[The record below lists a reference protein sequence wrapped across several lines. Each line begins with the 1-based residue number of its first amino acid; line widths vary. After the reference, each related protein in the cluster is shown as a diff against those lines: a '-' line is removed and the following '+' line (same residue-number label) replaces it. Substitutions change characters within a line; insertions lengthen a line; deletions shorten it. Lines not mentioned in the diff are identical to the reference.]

1 MIQPFI
7 SNVNFGWSIMPTLL
21 QGTIVTLELTFFSLL
36 LGFLIGLPLAV
47 GQVYGQKVV
56 TSMISFYE
64 RVVRSV
70 PLLVIL
76 MLVFYGL
83 PWIGLNLPPFL
94 AAVIGIGVRSSA
106 YQSQIFRG
114 AIQSIKSGQL
124 LAARS
129 IGLSRVQAIRYITI
143 PQALRRSIPPWANE
157 FTIVLKD
164 TPLAY
169 ALGVVELLREGRY
182 IIYSTFKPMVVFISA
197 ALIYF
202 VLTRFGNSILE
213 YVDKKL
219 KIPGYET
226 GRRMR

>member
-1 MIQPFI
+1 MAEPFI
-7 SNVNFGWSIMPTLL
+7 SNVNFGWSILPTLL
-21 QGTIVTLELTFFSLL
+21 QGTVVTLELTFFSLL

-47 GQVYGQKVV
+47 GQVYGGRFA
-56 TSMISFYE
+56 SNSISVYE
-64 RVVRSV
+64 RVVRSI

-83 PWIGLNLPPFL
+83 PWIGLNLPPFM

-114 AIQSIKSGQL
+114 AIQSIKSGQI
-124 LAARS
+124 LAGRS
-129 IGLSRVQAIRYITI
+129 IGLSRFQAIRHITI

-169 ALGVVELLREGRY
+169 ALGVVELLRKGRY
-182 IIYSTFKPMVVFISA
+182 IIYSTFKPMVVFLTA

-202 VLTRFGNSILE
+202 ILTRLGNSLLD
-213 YVDKKL
+213 YVDRRL
-219 KIPGYET
+219 KIPGYES
-226 GRRMR
+226 GRGMR

>member
-1 MIQPFI
+1 MTSFI
-7 SNVNFGWSIMPTLL
+7 ENLFFSMSILPALL
-21 QGTIVTLELTFFSLL
+21 NGTIVTLQLTFSSLL
-36 LGFLIGLPLAV
+36 LGFLIGLPLGI
-47 GQVYGQKVV
+47 GQVYGNKLL
-56 TSMISFYE
+56 SRAISVYE
-64 RVVRSV
+64 RIVRSI

-83 PWIGLNLPPFL
+83 PSVGLNLPAFL

-129 IGLSRVQAIRYITI
+129 LGMTRLQAIRDITI
-143 PQALRRSIPPWANE
+143 PQALRRAIPPWTNE

-169 ALGVVELLREGRY
+169 ALGVVELLRRGRY
-182 IIYSTFKPMVVFISA
+182 IIYSTFKPMVVFITA

-202 VLTRFGNSILE
+202 VLTRAGNSLLD
-213 YVDKKL
+213 YVDEKL
-219 KIPGYET
+219 KIPGYESGT
-226 GRRMR
+226 GMR

>member
-1 MIQPFI
+1 
-7 SNVNFGWSIMPTLL
+7 MPTLL

-47 GQVYGQKVV
+47 GQVYGQKA
-56 TSMISFYE
+56 ISSLISIYE

-83 PWIGLNLPPFL
+83 PWVGLNLPPFL

-129 IGLSRVQAIRYITI
+129 IGLSRFQAIRYITI

-169 ALGVVELLREGRY
+169 ALGVVELLRKGRY
-182 IIYSTFKPMVVFISA
+182 IIYSTFKPMVVFLTA

-202 VLTRFGNSILE
+202 VLTRFGNTILE

-226 GRRMR
+226 GGRMR

>member
-1 MIQPFI
+1 MIQPFV
-7 SNVNFGWSIMPTLL
+7 SNVNFGLSIMPTLL

-47 GQVYGQKVV
+47 GQVYGQRA
-56 TSMISFYE
+56 ISSLISIYE

-83 PWIGLNLPPFL
+83 PWVGLNLPPFL

-129 IGLSRVQAIRYITI
+129 IGLSRFQAIRYITI

-202 VLTRFGNSILE
+202 VLTRFGNTILE

-226 GRRMR
+226 GGRMR

>member
-1 MIQPFI
+1 
-7 SNVNFGWSIMPTLL
+7 MPTLL

>member
-1 MIQPFI
+1 MIQPFV

-56 TSMISFYE
+56 TSIISFYE

-83 PWIGLNLPPFL
+83 PWVGLNLPPFL

-129 IGLSRVQAIRYITI
+129 IGLSHVQAIRYITI

-213 YVDKKL
+213 YVDRKL

-226 GRRMR
+226 GGRMR

>member
-1 MIQPFI
+1 MTSFI
-7 SNVNFGWSIMPTLL
+7 ENLTFGMSILPALL
-21 QGTIVTLELTFFSLL
+21 NGTIVTLQLTFASLL
-36 LGFLIGLPLAV
+36 LGFLIGLPLGL
-47 GQVYGQKVV
+47 GQVYGNKLL
-56 TSMISFYE
+56 SRAISIYE
-64 RVVRSV
+64 RIVRSI

-83 PWIGLNLPPFL
+83 PSVGLNLPAFL

-129 IGLSRVQAIRYITI
+129 LGMTRLQAIRDITI
-143 PQALRRSIPPWANE
+143 PQALRRAIPPWTNE

-169 ALGVVELLREGRY
+169 ALGVVELLRKGRY
-182 IIYSTFKPMVVFISA
+182 IIYSTFKPMVVFITA

-202 VLTRFGNSILE
+202 VLTRAGNSLLD
-213 YVDKKL
+213 YVDEKL
-219 KIPGYET
+219 KIPGYESGT
-226 GRRMR
+226 GMR

>member
-1 MIQPFI
+1 M
-7 SNVNFGWSIMPTLL
+7 L
-21 QGTIVTLELTFFSLL
+21 QGTIVTLELTFSSLL
-36 LGFLIGLPLAV
+36 LGFLIGLPLSV
-47 GQVYGQKVV
+47 GQVYGKRTV
-56 TSMISFYE
+56 TELISIYE

-83 PWIGLNLPPFL
+83 PWIGLNLPPFI

-114 AIQSIKSGQL
+114 AIQSIKSGQIM
-124 LAARS
+124 AARS
-129 IGLSRVQAIRYITI
+129 IGMSGLQAIRHITL

-182 IIYSTFKPMVVFISA
+182 IIYSTFKPMVVFLTA

-202 VLTRFGNSILE
+202 VLTRLGNSFLD
-213 YVDKKL
+213 YVDRKL
-219 KIPGYET
+219 KIPGYES
-226 GRRMR
+226 GRGMR

>member
-1 MIQPFI
+1 MISFI
-7 SNVNFGWSIMPTLL
+7 ENLNFSWSILPALL
-21 QGTIVTLELTFFSLL
+21 NGTIVTLELTFFSLL
-36 LGFLIGLPLAV
+36 LGFAIGLPLGI
-47 GQVYGQKVV
+47 GQVYGNKFISKV
-56 TSMISFYE
+56 ISFYE
-64 RVVRSV
+64 RVVRSI

-83 PWIGLNLPPFL
+83 PSVGLNLPAFL

-129 IGLSRVQAIRYITI
+129 VGMTRLQAIRDITI
-143 PQALRRSIPPWANE
+143 PQALRRSIPPWTNE

-182 IIYSTFKPMVVFISA
+182 IIYSTFKPMVVFITA

-202 VLTRFGNSILE
+202 VLTRAGNSLLD
-213 YVDKKL
+213 YVNERL

-226 GRRMR
+226 GRGMR

>member
-1 MIQPFI
+1 MQSFLE
-7 SNVNFGWSIMPTLL
+7 SLSFSWSILPALL
-21 QGTIVTLELTFFSLL
+21 QGTIITLELTFFSLL
-36 LGFLIGLPLAV
+36 LGFVIGLPLAL
-47 GQVYGQKVV
+47 GQVYGSKP
-56 TSMISFYE
+56 ISRLISAYD
-64 RVVRSV
+64 RTVRSI

-83 PWIGLNLPPFL
+83 PRVGLNLPAFL
-94 AAVIGIGVRSSA
+94 AAIVGIGVRSSA

-129 IGLSRVQAIRYITI
+129 IGLSRLQAIRHITI
-143 PQALRRSIPPWANE
+143 PQTLRRAIPPWANE

-169 ALGVVELLREGRY
+169 TLGVVELLRKGRY
-182 IIYSTFKPMVVFISA
+182 IIYSTFKPMAVFLTV
-197 ALIYF
+197 ALIYY
-202 VLTRFGNSILE
+202 VLTRAGNTILD
-213 YVDKKL
+213 YINQKL
-219 KIPGYET
+219 TIPGYET

>member
-1 MIQPFI
+1 MIQPFVG
-7 SNVNFGWSIMPTLL
+7 NVNFSLSIIPTLL
-21 QGTIVTLELTFFSLL
+21 KGTVVTLELTFVSLL
-36 LGFLIGLPLAV
+36 LGFLIGLPLAI
-47 GQVYGQKVV
+47 GQVYGQKA
-56 TSMISFYE
+56 ISSFISIYE

-83 PWIGLNLPPFL
+83 PWIGINLPPFL

-169 ALGVVELLREGRY
+169 ALGVVELLRKGRY
-182 IIYSTFKPMVVFISA
+182 IIYSTFKPMVVFLTA

-202 VLTRFGNSILE
+202 VLTRFGNSILD

-226 GRRMR
+226 GGRMR

>member
-7 SNVNFGWSIMPTLL
+7 NNVNFGWSIMPTLL

-47 GQVYGQKVV
+47 GQVYGQKA
-56 TSMISFYE
+56 ISSLISIYE

-83 PWIGLNLPPFL
+83 PWVGLNLPPFL

-129 IGLSRVQAIRYITI
+129 IGLSRFQAIRYITI

-182 IIYSTFKPMVVFISA
+182 IIYSTFKPMVVFLTA

-202 VLTRFGNSILE
+202 VLTRFGNTILE

-226 GRRMR
+226 GGRMR